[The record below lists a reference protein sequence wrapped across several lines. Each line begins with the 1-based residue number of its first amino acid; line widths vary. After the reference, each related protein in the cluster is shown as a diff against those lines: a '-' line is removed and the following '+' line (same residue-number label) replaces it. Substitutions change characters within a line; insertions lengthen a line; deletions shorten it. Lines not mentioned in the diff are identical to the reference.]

1 MRLSIFIYLNRWL
14 QLQHFILLASSKMNL
29 SKSGISSM
37 WFTEHSIETLKFWT
51 CLKNIGTTE
60 TQLYKQSFWQWEWL
74 ILRPSTQIFTWFV
87 YHTLNSPQTYV
98 ITKIFFFPVY
108 VELFEDAVIL
118 DLSSCVG
125 EIPIS
130 QIVLDSF
137 ARFPPL

>member
-1 MRLSIFIYLNRWL
+1 MIAATALYIASKQQDEPVKIRDLINVVHRTLNRDPE
-14 QLQHFILLASSKMNL
+14 ILDLSEEYWNYRDSIVQTELLTMRMINFKTINPDIHLVCLSYSK
-29 SKSGISSM
+29 
-37 WFTEHSIETLKFWT
+37 FTPNI
-51 CLKNIGTTE
+51 CYNKN
-60 TQLYKQSFWQWEWL
+60 
-74 ILRPSTQIFTWFV
+74 
-87 YHTLNSPQTYV
+87 
-98 ITKIFFFPVY
+98 FFFPVY